1 MAAMGLMQKRVED
14 EAKQFQNM
22 QKGDSLYVREPAS
35 GAVPAAI
42 THDVARC
49 VDMLVRLAGVWVVVA
64 ETCICYFSRAVVYVC
79 VSPLPSALPR
89 AALLPASARALKDG
103 PGFQQADG
111 ATQ

>member
-64 ETCICYFSRAVVYVC
+64 ETCICYFSRAVVFVC
-79 VSPLPSALPR
+79 VPFALCSPPCCPLARERQSTQRWARLSA
-89 AALLPASARALKDG
+89 S
-103 PGFQQADG
+103 
-111 ATQ
+111 